1 MKTVNK
7 SGAGT
12 LYEAN
17 GFLIPVVAGTAHEM
31 GAQYGAL
38 MVGAMQQA
46 WDVVVAPAIS
56 SGALTEDDIKKW
68 AGRAYAYGSTR
79 TRLWYDGVAEGS
91 GWSVERVCM
100 LDAFNEWGVHQ
111 SKLHA
116 FAGCTTIFSWGSQS
130 TDGNMYIGR
139 NMDWSTTFCQFPQV
153 LTVRKPT
160 DGSYK
165 IAALGWPGM
174 YCAYTALNE
183 HGAYMDMHDGT
194 SMGGQVVYEDR
205 PSVLNILTDIISEAA
220 SKDALVARMNGT
232 ANSTSIILC
241 LGDNGSAESVEC
253 SSTAGNRR
261 RPAVG
266 DSYVVVNTFLGD
278 SWGLGKRE
286 TVSNSLRRFS
296 NMTDRLAET
305 VGQVDAQKTRDLM
318 DLRLFNED
326 GSFVKNGGCTK
337 PAKQDADV
345 TTHQMVTDVAARK
358 VWLKVPVTAYFT
370 DWTEVDLKALWA

>member
-1 MKTVNK
+1 MKTVNT
-7 SGAGT
+7 SGTGT

-79 TRLWYDGVAEGS
+79 TKQWYDGVAEGS

-100 LDAFNEWGVHQ
+100 LDAFNEWGVYQ

-139 NMDWSTTFCQFPQV
+139 NMDWSETFCKFPQV

-174 YCAYTALNE
+174 YCSFTALNE
-183 HGAYMDMHDGT
+183 HGAYMDVHDGT

-205 PSVLNILTDIISEAA
+205 PSSLNTLTDIMSEAA
-220 SKDALVARMNGT
+220 SKDALVARLNGT
-232 ANSTSIILC
+232 ANTVSFIIS
-241 LGDNGSAESVEC
+241 LGDNGSGESVEC
-253 SSTAGNRR
+253 SSMAGNRR

-305 VGQVDAQKTRDLM
+305 VGQVDAQKTRDLL

-337 PAKQDADV
+337 PAKQDADL
-345 TTHQMVTDVAARK
+345 TNHQMVTDVAARK
-358 VWLKVPVTAYFT
+358 VWLKMPVTAYFT